1 VSSSERSF
9 DDMPLVGTP
18 RRINRSR
25 DGRHV
30 SVTFGA
36 TGQAAYQ
43 NTGLDLFNIGQGG
56 GIAFFDVADPDAL
69 IHELNKTR

>member
-1 VSSSERSF
+1 MFSF
-9 DDMPLVGTP
+9 DDMPLGTP

-36 TGQAAYQ
+36 TGQTAYQ
-43 NTGLDLFNIGQGG
+43 NTGLDFFNIGQGA
-56 GIAFFDVADPDAL
+56 GIAFWYVAEPDAL
-69 IHELNKTR
+69 IHALDTAQ